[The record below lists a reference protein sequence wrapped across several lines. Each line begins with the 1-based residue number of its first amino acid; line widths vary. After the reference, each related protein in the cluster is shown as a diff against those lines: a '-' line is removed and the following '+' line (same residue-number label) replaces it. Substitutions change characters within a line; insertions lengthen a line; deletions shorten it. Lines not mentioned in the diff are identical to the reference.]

1 MATTAAPTSSER
13 RLLEAGKR
21 LFAAQG
27 FENTTTSAI
36 ARAAGTSESQL
47 VKHFGGKEGL
57 LQRIF
62 EEGWMHLG
70 FVYAAGSVATTP
82 LDALRVIF
90 ELLIK
95 MLSQDRDLRDL
106 LLFEGRRIRGKNS
119 EILVTGGYRRLQQE
133 VTQVVE
139 RVLEGSTLERKIR
152 PRAVTSGLIG
162 MLESMLRD
170 QAMAER
176 QTGAPDP
183 TAEEIRTMFQ
193 LLAGCLAEA
202 AKRPHP
208 GPAPDS
214 KTEQR

>member
-1 MATTAAPTSSER
+1 MATTVAPSSSER

-27 FENTTTSAI
+27 YENTTTSAI

-62 EEGWMHLG
+62 EEGWLQLG
-70 FVYAAGSVATTP
+70 FVYAAASVSTTP
-82 LDALRVIF
+82 LDAIRVIF

-119 EILVTGGYRRLQQE
+119 EILVTSGYRRLQQE
-133 VTQVVE
+133 VTHVVE
-139 RVLEGSTLERKIR
+139 RVIQGSVLEQKIR

-170 QAMAER
+170 QAMSER
-176 QTGAPDP
+176 QTGSPDP

-193 LLAGCLAEA
+193 LLSGCLAEA
-202 AKRPHP
+202 ANHPHP
-208 GPAPDS
+208 SARP
-214 KTEQR
+214 